1 MSEASLIKS
10 TSLNIEVIYEKKED
24 IMSER
29 VAPAIMNTGV
39 ESNFLS
45 NELEN
50 EAATVRKIGPSAII
64 ITLTC
69 DRSLSLMSIL
79 LSTTMTI
86 D

>member
-24 IMSER
+24 IMNER
-29 VAPAIMNTGV
+29 VAPAIMNTAV

-50 EAATVRKIGPSAII
+50 EAATVRKIGPPAII

-79 LSTTMTI
+79 LSTRMTI

>member
-1 MSEASLIKS
+1 VSEASLIKS